1 MEMGFNPRH
10 LGLDLYC
17 FPREEDRPGTW
28 VGRMCS
34 CVSVCVSRF
43 PSWMRGFSDGSESE
57 RLTLASSQREIEN
70 AGQVGSWM
78 KQERT
83 GSGAQVEESAC
94 DQAEWE
100 HVF

>member
-1 MEMGFNPRH
+1 MGV
-10 LGLDLYC
+10 D
-17 FPREEDRPGTW
+17 
-28 VGRMCS
+28 
-34 CVSVCVSRF
+34 
-43 PSWMRGFSDGSESE
+43 
-57 RLTLASSQREIEN
+57 LASSQREIEN
-70 AGQVGSWM
+70 ADQVGSWM